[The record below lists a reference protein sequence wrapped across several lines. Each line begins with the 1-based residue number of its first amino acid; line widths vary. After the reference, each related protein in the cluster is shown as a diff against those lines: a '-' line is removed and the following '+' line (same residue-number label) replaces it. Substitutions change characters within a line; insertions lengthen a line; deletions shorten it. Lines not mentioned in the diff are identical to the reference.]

1 MHHLFIDY
9 LELAN
14 KRGHNEKKNLI
25 SSKKMTN
32 EDQQKKSEKTRH
44 EGHVRNPAPDG
55 GYGWVVLTASFVSQN

>member
-1 MHHLFIDY
+1 
-9 LELAN
+9 
-14 KRGHNEKKNLI
+14 
-25 SSKKMTN
+25 MTN